1 MVSGLLPAVVAAS
14 AVCLCP
20 AGIGSFSGESPFLR
34 AHAGPVTLVACGRSE
49 PTAPD
54 GTVRASAFE
63 ISRCDSG
70 STILTVAATRT
81 AVVRR
86 LPDGLEVKVVV
97 RLPAGKDLALADVP
111 VLRTTMTA
119 GKDGELTVRSEHVP
133 PKVSM
138 APRDVKETLARA
150 VQAIAAGAAGED
162 LLARL
167 AVAALS
173 GSRAAERRFRDL
185 PLAVPLDE
193 HARETYLSLARL
205 LELPRR

>member
-1 MVSGLLPAVVAAS
+1 MSGLLPLVLAAS
-14 AVCLCP
+14 PICLCP

-49 PTAPD
+49 APSPD
-54 GTVRASAFE
+54 GTVRASTFE
-63 ISRCDSG
+63 ISRCDTG
-70 STILTVAATRT
+70 SLVLTVGETRT

-97 RLPAGKDLALADVP
+97 RLPAGKEQVLSDVP

-119 GKDGELTVRSEHVP
+119 SPDGELTVRSEHLP

-138 APRDVKETLARA
+138 SPRDVKATLVRLD
-150 VQAIAAGAAGED
+150 QAIAAGAVGED

-167 AVAALS
+167 AAAALA
-173 GSRAAERRFRDL
+173 GSRAAELRFRDL
-185 PLAVPLDE
+185 PQVVPLE
-193 HARETYLSLARL
+193 GRAKETYFSLARL